1 MKEYEIIKQE
11 QIRRLEE
18 KLGIKIDIEVE
29 PDIEEFNEAQLEEYL
44 ADLEDRL
51 GELEDNEPDDTGSD
65 EYDEWEEKSHVNET
79 LEWMINNNTE
89 IMGSR
94 ELEVEIVDA
103 IDADKEACLFDFKS
117 TIWDFSPLKKYLMM
131 LVSIEKQGV

>member
-44 ADLEDRL
+44 DDLEDRL

-65 EYDEWEEKSHVNET
+65 EYDEWEEKYE
-79 LEWMINNNTE
+79 
-89 IMGSR
+89 
-94 ELEVEIVDA
+94 EVEELI
-103 IDADKEACLFDFKS
+103 EE
-117 TIWDFSPLKKYLMM
+117 
-131 LVSIEKQGV
+131 VSERLQELRGQ

>member
-11 QIRRLEE
+11 QLRRLEE

-65 EYDEWEEKSHVNET
+65 EYDEWEESRLK
-79 LEWMINNNTE
+79 LE
-89 IMGSR
+89 
-94 ELEVEIVDA
+94 ELKHLKRVIV
-103 IDADKEACLFDFKS
+103 S
-117 TIWDFSPLKKYLMM
+117 MR
-131 LVSIEKQGV
+131 

>member
-11 QIRRLEE
+11 QLRRLEE

-65 EYDEWEEKSHVNET
+65 EYDEWEEKYE
-79 LEWMINNNTE
+79 
-89 IMGSR
+89 
-94 ELEVEIVDA
+94 EVEELI
-103 IDADKEACLFDFKS
+103 EE
-117 TIWDFSPLKKYLMM
+117 
-131 LVSIEKQGV
+131 VSERL